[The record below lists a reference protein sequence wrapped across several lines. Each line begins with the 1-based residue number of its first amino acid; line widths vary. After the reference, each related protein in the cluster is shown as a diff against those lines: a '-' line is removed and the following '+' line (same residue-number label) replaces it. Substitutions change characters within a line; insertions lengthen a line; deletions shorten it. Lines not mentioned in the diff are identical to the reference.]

1 MSRHPPSEASRRRTY
16 VRWMCRLTLLLTA
29 FFALTTPA
37 SAAWTWPASGD
48 VITPYRNGA
57 DPYATG
63 QHRGIDIAAP
73 EGTPVV
79 AAAGGAVRF
88 AGTVGS
94 SGLTVSVRTGDGYDT
109 SYLHLSSLAVRAG
122 GQVSAGDRIGAVG
135 TTGTRSAPEPHLHFG
150 VRDAGSRQAYHD
162 PLAFLPP
169 PAAPPAP
176 DPPPPAPIPAPKPAP
191 PAAVPS
197 PARLNAP
204 AARRSPRPFAVPR
217 RLPRPVSRPHRGAR
231 PLTAPERAPR
241 SFAAPHG
248 VPRPVTAPHGIP
260 RPVTGRRG
268 APAPDGTPRAV
279 TPTRPLAGPRR
290 APAPI
295 AAPRRPRPAARQAR
309 AARADSE
316 RGAGLD
322 MWWAIACGGLL
333 LAAAVLAPTEG
344 RTGGKRALAGRLGR
358 LRALALRR

>member
-1 MSRHPPSEASRRRTY
+1 MPSRWRTY
-16 VRWMCRLTLLLTA
+16 VRWMRRLTLLLTA

-37 SAAWTWPASGD
+37 SAAWTWPVSGD

-79 AAAGGAVRF
+79 AAAGGEVRF

-176 DPPPPAPIPAPKPAP
+176 DLPPPVPIPAPKPAP

-197 PARLNAP
+197 PAPHNAP

-217 RLPRPVSRPHRGAR
+217 RVPRPVSRPHRGPR
-231 PLTAPERAPR
+231 PLAAPRRAPR
-241 SFAAPHG
+241 SVTAPGVRRPFTAPHG
-248 VPRPVTAPHGIP
+248 VPRPVP
-260 RPVTGRRG
+260 GRRG
-268 APAPDGTPRAV
+268 VPAPDGAPRAV
-279 TPTRPLAGPRR
+279 ARNLATPRR
-290 APAPI
+290 AAAPI
-295 AAPRRPRPAARQAR
+295 AAPHSPRPAARQAR
-309 AARADSE
+309 AAGTDSE
-316 RGAGLD
+316 PGSGPD
-322 MWWAIACGGLL
+322 VWWAIACGGLL
-333 LAAAVLAPTEG
+333 LAAAVLGLTTDKGGSAP
-344 RTGGKRALAGRLGR
+344 
-358 LRALALRR
+358 ALRDRLAHKIPLLTRR